1 MTRSTELLGAAR
13 QRAATRRS
21 RYRAAGFWSSQPLDV
36 VAETAAA
43 HPDRLAATDRNGEL
57 TFAEL
62 DQRVDAAASTMIDAG
77 VRTSDPVVLVV
88 GNDIDSLVAVHAAL
102 RIDAVVLLVPR
113 SAGAAQVADIVR
125 RTQAPFGAAPN
136 WAPAQSV
143 ELSEMLRW
151 VDLQQAT
158 ETSRAGLLR
167 PARAADEPSFVLFT
181 SGTTS
186 APKGVAHS
194 LSTLSKAS
202 SNYIAAAGLTAE
214 DRIFLISPLASVTG
228 VLQAVFISPM
238 LAIPV
243 VLEDRWDPVATCEP
257 LLESGATWY
266 GGPDRL
272 LDRLLDE
279 AVARDAAV
287 PLRAVYLGGTMLDRR
302 IVERIED
309 DFGIIVMRA
318 YGSSEVPVSTSGLRS
333 ESRAVRHADDGVTLD
348 DVEVKVGSAG
358 EPTECCLRGPH
369 TFLGYT
375 GGEGDDGAFDGDW
388 FRTGD
393 VAEITDGRVRIVGRI
408 KDIVIRNGLK
418 IPAAEVEEAV
428 AQISGVKECAA
439 YSVSDA
445 VTGERVAVA
454 VRMDTDAALSL
465 TDIATALVS
474 AGLPKYKLPEELV
487 FWDEPLPLNAN
498 GKVERNTLDR
508 RSHGRPRVLAPRL
521 VTAT

>member
-243 VLEDRWDPVATCEP
+243 VLEDRWDPVATCEL

-279 AVARDAAV
+279 ARKTTDQAERGRLYNEVQKIVHDDAPWAFIANWKQNAVAR
-287 PLRAVYLGGTMLDRR
+287 
-302 IVERIED
+302 
-309 DFGIIVMRA
+309 
-318 YGSSEVPVSTSGLRS
+318 
-333 ESRAVRHADDGVTLD
+333 
-348 DVEVKVGSAG
+348 
-358 EPTECCLRGPH
+358 
-369 TFLGYT
+369 
-375 GGEGDDGAFDGDW
+375 
-388 FRTGD
+388 
-393 VAEITDGRVRIVGRI
+393 
-408 KDIVIRNGLK
+408 
-418 IPAAEVEEAV
+418 AEVQNFSLEPSFLL
-428 AQISGVKECAA
+428 ILKD
-439 YSVSDA
+439 VSK
-445 VTGERVAVA
+445 G
-454 VRMDTDAALSL
+454 
-465 TDIATALVS
+465 
-474 AGLPKYKLPEELV
+474 
-487 FWDEPLPLNAN
+487 
-498 GKVERNTLDR
+498 
-508 RSHGRPRVLAPRL
+508 
-521 VTAT
+521 

>member
-62 DQRVDAAASTMIDAG
+62 DQRVDAAASTM
-77 VRTSDPVVLVV
+77 RTSDPVVLVV

-243 VLEDRWDPVATCEP
+243 VLEDRWDPVATCEL